1 MQELPSDQ
9 KAVLSLLLRQG
20 KSYAQI
26 ASLLSIDQEAVRN
39 RAYEAIRSLGAAEGT
54 SLLRAQRQ
62 EIADF
67 LLGQAGSLSQSTTTY
82 LDSLANARS
91 WAERVRSQLQ
101 ELSPSPLPELPAPPS
116 SSSEQPAA
124 APPPEPTPPAPPE
137 QEDQSPTAEP
147 ATLSGPVSRRGGA
160 ILLVAML
167 AVIVLAVVLIADRGG
182 SGGKASQTQ
191 PATTAGSSSTS
202 TSAIHLDSQLNLNP
216 PLPGSKAKG
225 VVEIASEG
233 KRRAFYLVAEGLQ
246 PTNGFFYV
254 AWLYNSQH
262 EAEPLGKAPTVGSN
276 GRLQAAAPLPSDA
289 GKFHQLILTRETSE
303 GASEPGEVVLKGSFS
318 LHGKTPPAKG
328 AVAEERR

>member
-1 MQELPSDQ
+1 MSGMQELPSDQ

-39 RAYEAIRSLGAAEGT
+39 RAYEAISSLGAAEGT

-91 WAERVRSQLQ
+91 WAEHVRSQLR

-116 SSSEQPAA
+116 NSSEQPAA
-124 APPPEPTPPAPPE
+124 APPPPAPPA
-137 QEDQSPTAEP
+137 QKDQSPTAEP

-182 SGGKASQTQ
+182 GGGKASQTQ

-202 TSAIHLDSQLNLNP
+202 ASAIHLDSQLNLNP
-216 PLPGSKAKG
+216 PMPGSKAKG

-233 KRRAFYLVAEGLQ
+233 NRRAFYLVAEGLQ
-246 PTNGFFYV
+246 PTNGFIYV

-262 EAEPLGKAPTVGSN
+262 EAEPLGKAPTVGSS

-318 LHGKTPPAKG
+318 LHGKNPSG
-328 AVAEERR
+328 